1 MRNRFHKILNRVVAI
16 SLLVTLCL
24 PSTYIAYA
32 EPAGEEGAM
41 IETEESERI
50 DAVEADVIIGTA
62 EEFLVFAKECS
73 MDSYSLGKTFAL
85 TADIDLV
92 GKEFT
97 GVPYFNGTFLG
108 NGHTISNVKITEKGS
123 QYGLF
128 RYIGESAL
136 VVDLSVNAIVMPEGS
151 QAEIGGI
158 VGVNYG
164 TIKDCYYK
172 GRVYGL
178 ENAGGIAGRNASTGQ
193 IIDCATEGLV
203 MATNRTGG
211 IAGVNEGV
219 ISGCTNQSR
228 INIEELE
235 PVLDIE
241 GMDISDLNVTQTVVT
256 RNNMGGIVG
265 TSNGVIRDCHNHG
278 EIGYAHTGYN
288 VGGIA
293 GSQSGII
300 IDSTNDGKILGRK
313 DVGGIVGQAEPYID
327 SEYLSDQIGQLESD
341 VNHMNRTVNHMMD
354 SLEDTAT
361 ESQPYVDALNTQY
374 SDTAANMA
382 NRIEQMGSAVGN
394 NEEVQSS
401 MNNIKQAMQDI
412 QNIQGGGGS
421 LTDEQLEEIRNNM
434 QTIGDNTNRLQEI
447 VDEGSQSI
455 SWDGIHDQNDNADG
469 LAETLVKGVDT
480 IADGVNSISNQI
492 DNMAN
497 RIESNANKEFV
508 TDISSLKTASEL
520 DGVVSSCVNRGTVE
534 GDLNVGGITG
544 TMNVE
549 YEDDPEMDF
558 DSSSKLDIATSSEI
572 NDVIISCTNY
582 GKINAKKN
590 CAGSVV
596 GLHAVGYIY
605 GCEGYGHV
613 KTNAGSYVGG
623 ITGWSRATIE
633 KCYAM
638 LDLTG
643 EDYVGGISGMG
654 ASIIDCLS
662 VPKIEAE
669 GERVGSVAGYL
680 EDGGTVE
687 SNYFVKTGF
696 DAIDK
701 ISYAGVAEPIA
712 YDGMMQLEGVPE
724 GFTQVQVAFVL
735 EDEIIAETTVAY
747 GSSLTIDDFPVLEDR
762 EDAYVAWPDESEYTD
777 IKNNLNIEAEYTPW
791 VQSVA
796 SNEQS
801 EEGKPILIIADK
813 FYEGTELVLE
823 EVNDAMVLTEDKF
836 QLYAYDWELSA
847 EREKEIEVVEAHFY
861 LSDVD
866 GTVELWIEEGGN
878 WTLVDYVEDG
888 SYLVAN
894 IPYGAMFSV
903 IEVPDSGLSTYVTIS
918 IVAIVI
924 LLVISSVIIHNK
936 RRNKTEK

>member
-1 MRNRFHKILNRVVAI
+1 MRNKFYKFLNRVVAI
-16 SLLVTLCL
+16 SLLVALCL

-32 EPAGEEGAM
+32 EPAGGEDTIAEVEENE
-41 IETEESERI
+41 II
-50 DAVEADVIIGTA
+50 DTLEADVTIGTA

-73 MDSYSLGKTFAL
+73 MDAYSLGKTFAL

-92 GKEFT
+92 GKEFV

-123 QYGLF
+123 QIGLF
-128 RYIGESAL
+128 RYLGESAL
-136 VVDLSVNAIVMPEGS
+136 VADLSVNAIVMPEGS
-151 QAEIGGI
+151 QEEIGGI

-178 ENAGGIAGRNASTGQ
+178 ENVGGIAGRNASTGQ
-193 IIDCATEGLV
+193 IIDCSVEGLV

-241 GMDISDLNVTQTVVT
+241 GIDISDLNVTQTVVT
-256 RNNMGGIVG
+256 RNNMGGIAG
-265 TSNGVIRDCHNHG
+265 SSNGVIRDCHNHG

-300 IDSTNDGKILGRK
+300 IDSSNDGEILGRK
-313 DVGGIVGQAEPYID
+313 DVGGIVGQAEPYIE
-327 SEYLSDQIGQLESD
+327 SEYLSEQIGQLESD
-341 VNHMNRTVNHMMD
+341 VNRMNRTVNQMMD
-354 SLEDTAT
+354 SLENTAA
-361 ESQPYVDALNTQY
+361 ESQPYVEALNIQY
-374 SDTAANMA
+374 SDTTTNMA
-382 NRIEQMGSAVGN
+382 NRIEQMGGAIGN
-394 NEEVQSS
+394 NAEVQQN
-401 MNNIKQAMQDI
+401 MNQIEQAMQNI
-412 QNIQGGGGS
+412 QNLQGGGS
-421 LTDEQLEEIRNNM
+421 SVSKEQLEEIRNNM
-434 QTIGDNTNRLQEI
+434 QTIGDSTNRLQEI
-447 VDEGSQSI
+447 AGEQSGSMAL
-455 SWDGIHDQNDNADG
+455 DGIQTQKENAEG
-469 LAETLVKGVDT
+469 LAESLSKSVETVV
-480 IADGVNSISNQI
+480 DGVNSVSNQI

-520 DGVVSSCVNRGTVE
+520 DGVVSGCVNHGSVE

-572 NDVIISCTNY
+572 NDVIISCINY

-613 KTNAGSYVGG
+613 KTSAGSYVGG

-680 EDGGTVE
+680 EDDGTVE
-687 SNYFVKTGF
+687 NNYFVKTGF

-712 YDGMMQLEGVPE
+712 YDEMMQLEGVPE
-724 GFTQVQVAFVL
+724 GFTQVQIAFEL
-735 EDEIIAETTVAY
+735 DDEIIAETTVAY

-801 EEGKPILIIADK
+801 EDGKPILIISDK
-813 FYEGTELVLE
+813 FYEGTEIVLE

-836 QLYAYDWELSA
+836 QLYAYDWELSSKN
-847 EREKEIEVVEAHFY
+847 ERLPETVEAHFY
-861 LSDVD
+861 LPKVE
-866 GTVELWIEEGGN
+866 GEVELWITEDGN
-878 WTLVDYVEDG
+878 WKLVEYVVDG
-888 SYLVAN
+888 SYLVAEL
-894 IPYGAMFSV
+894 PQEAMFAL
-903 IEVPDSGLSTYVTIS
+903 IEVPNSSIPTYAVVA
-918 IVAIVI
+918 IVAVVI

-936 RRNKTEK
+936 RRNKTQK